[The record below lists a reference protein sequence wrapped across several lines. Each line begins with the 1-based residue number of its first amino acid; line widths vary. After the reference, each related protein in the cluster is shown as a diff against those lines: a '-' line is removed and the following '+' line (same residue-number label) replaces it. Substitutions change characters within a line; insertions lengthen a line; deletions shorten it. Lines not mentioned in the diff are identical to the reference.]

1 MQDGGV
7 GPRADNGVVAGA
19 RRAGAEEAGF
29 EFDLQRTLGDTGA
42 EECWNRGIAGGGGG
56 GRSAQHG
63 DFLGVFGAPGVAES
77 VADTG
82 DERDVG
88 RNVGAE
94 GTQVGDRAAAAGG
107 EPGRKIGERE
117 TGSLRGPLPN
127 AFALGDG
134 GDKGK
139 PFVVAGIVS
148 NDAVDAV
155 IVGEVG
161 IFGVAEERVGL
172 VAVLRQRNGLAGTDH
187 KDGIP
192 KGQRVRKAVTTRF
205 EVRRHDVR
213 ELKMLW
219 RL

>member
-1 MQDGGV
+1 M
-7 GPRADNGVVAGA
+7 
-19 RRAGAEEAGF
+19 
-29 EFDLQRTLGDTGA
+29 
-42 EECWNRGIAGGGGG
+42 
-56 GRSAQHG
+56 S
-63 DFLGVFGAPGVAES
+63 ES

-107 EPGRKIGERE
+107 EPGRKLGERE
-117 TGSLRGPLPN
+117 AGSLRGPLPN

-155 IVGEVG
+155 VVGEVG
-161 IFGVAEERVGL
+161 VFGVTEERVGL
-172 VAVLRQRNGLAGTDH
+172 VAIFRQRNGLAGADH
-187 KDGIP
+187 QNGVSE
-192 KGQRVRKAVTTRF
+192 GQRVRQAVTAGF
-205 EVRRHDVR
+205 EVRRHVVR
-213 ELKMLW
+213 ELETLL